1 MGGRRSTSRFRA
13 LVVGG
18 GIAAVVVEGRLGML
32 DFFLGV
38 VSRCEASTSINLPPP
53 PGPPGTY
60 LRFLKGGPSGES
72 AMLRELFKADLG

>member
-1 MGGRRSTSRFRA
+1 M
-13 LVVGG
+13 V
-18 GIAAVVVEGRLGML
+18 AVVVEGLLGVL

-38 VSRCEASTSINLPPP
+38 VSCCEASTSINLPPP

-72 AMLRELFKADLG
+72 RALRELFKADFG